1 MSPRNRS
8 KAPSPATASPSSETH
23 LIIGRKTTGESE
35 VARLL
40 RVKTVGCQSRAFR
53 EAARHEVSAL
63 IRTSH
68 QFEAVL
74 DFDRAVRD
82 PANPRQINPAYD
94 VGDHL
99 HMNPA
104 GDGGMAASLLRTLE
118 AHVCRC

>member
-1 MSPRNRS
+1 VV
-8 KAPSPATASPSSETH
+8 PAEY
-23 LIIGRKTTGESE
+23 
-35 VARLL
+35 
-40 RVKTVGCQSRAFR
+40 
-53 EAARHEVSAL
+53 L

-68 QFEAVL
+68 QFDAVL

-104 GDGGMAASLLRTLE
+104 GYGGIASTVPASLFRPLE